1 MTLHVAPRLLSRKAR
16 LLVAALLALA
26 AAPLLAI
33 EPFTAD
39 YQANYMGL
47 QANGRMTLAREGG
60 DRWKYSLA
68 VSGAGARLTQST
80 VVEADGDRWR
90 PLSST
95 DSQRGESGLAAMLV
109 KNRTVNATYDWAR
122 GQATWNGDVKDGRSG
137 PVKLQ
142 DGDLD
147 GMLMNL
153 ALVRDFAA
161 GKPLNY
167 RLVEDGRAKRQAF
180 TPAGTETIT
189 VQGRE
194 QRATKVVRTDG
205 SRTITAWIV
214 DGLPVPA
221 RILQQRDGRDHIDLR
236 LKSLR

>member
-1 MTLHVAPRLLSRKAR
+1 MTMHPTPPAISRVVRLLA
-16 LLVAALLALA
+16 AALLAFA
-26 AAPLLAI
+26 AAPLLAV

-39 YQANYMGL
+39 YQANYMGM
-47 QANGRMTLAREGG
+47 QASGRMTLAQEAGN
-60 DRWKYSLA
+60 RWKYSLD

-80 VVEADGDRWR
+80 VFEADGDDWR

-109 KNRTVNATYDWAR
+109 KKRTVNANYDWSR
-122 GQATWNGDVKDGRSG
+122 GRATWSGDIKADRSG
-137 PVKLQ
+137 PVKLRA
-142 DGDLD
+142 GDLD

-153 ALVRDFAA
+153 VLVRDFAA
-161 GKPLNY
+161 GKPLDY
-167 RLVEDGRAKRQAF
+167 RLVEDGRAKRQVF

-189 VQGRE
+189 VQGRDR
-194 QRATKVVRTDG
+194 RATKVVRTDG

-236 LKSLR
+236 LSSFR